1 MARPKLTCRPI
12 SMGPW
17 PGRHYNCGSINESE
31 SSISMK
37 GYESDVTRFI
47 REFLARN
54 PEVVA
59 KQAKAR
65 ATWWD
70 RPQNFKE
77 NAAQDAAEVPKKPY
91 EYY

>member
-1 MARPKLTCRPI
+1 
-12 SMGPW
+12 
-17 PGRHYNCGSINESE
+17 
-31 SSISMK
+31 MK

-54 PEVVA
+54 PDVVA
-59 KQAKAR
+59 KQEKAR

-77 NAAQDAAEVPKKPY
+77 NAVRDATEVPRKPY

>member
-1 MARPKLTCRPI
+1 MTRPACAPKSI
-12 SMGPW
+12 GSG
-17 PGRHYNCGSINESE
+17 PGRHYNYGSINVTET
-31 SSISMK
+31 SMK

-47 REFLARN
+47 REFLAKN

-59 KQAKAR
+59 KQEKAR

-70 RPQNFKE
+70 RPQDFKE
-77 NAAQDAAEVPKKPY
+77 NAARDAAEVPRKSY

>member
-1 MARPKLTCRPI
+1 MR
-12 SMGPW
+12 
-17 PGRHYNCGSINESE
+17 
-31 SSISMK
+31 

-59 KQAKAR
+59 KQEKAR

-70 RPQNFKE
+70 RPQDHKE
-77 NAAQDAAEVPKKPY
+77 NAALEAAAVPRKPY
-91 EYY
+91 SYY

>member
-1 MARPKLTCRPI
+1 
-12 SMGPW
+12 
-17 PGRHYNCGSINESE
+17 
-31 SSISMK
+31 MK

-59 KQAKAR
+59 KQEKAR

-70 RPQNFKE
+70 RPQDLKE
-77 NAAQDAAEVPKKPY
+77 NAALEAAEVPKKPY

>member
-1 MARPKLTCRPI
+1 MTRPNHASRPKSI
-12 SMGPW
+12 GPG
-17 PGRHYNCGSINESE
+17 PGRHYNCGSINETE
-31 SSISMK
+31 SSMK

-59 KQAKAR
+59 KQEKAR

-70 RPQNFKE
+70 RPQDFKE
-77 NAAQDAAEVPKKPY
+77 NAAREAAEVPKKPY

>member
-1 MARPKLTCRPI
+1 
-12 SMGPW
+12 MGFG
-17 PGRHYNCGSINESE
+17 PGRHYNCRSINESE

-70 RPQNFKE
+70 RPQDFKE
-77 NAAQDAAEVPKKPY
+77 NAALEAAEVPRKSY

>member
-1 MARPKLTCRPI
+1 
-12 SMGPW
+12 MGPGT
-17 PGRHYNCGSINESE
+17 GRHYNYGSIDETEN
-31 SSISMK
+31 SMK

-59 KQAKAR
+59 KQEKAR

-77 NAAQDAAEVPKKPY
+77 NAALDAAEVPKKPY

>member
-1 MARPKLTCRPI
+1 MTRPNHVWRPKFVGT
-12 SMGPW
+12 G
-17 PGRHYNCGSINESE
+17 PGRHYNCGSINETE
-31 SSISMK
+31 NSMK

-59 KQAKAR
+59 KQEKAR

-77 NAAQDAAEVPKKPY
+77 NAALDAAEVPKKPY

>member
-1 MARPKLTCRPI
+1 
-12 SMGPW
+12 
-17 PGRHYNCGSINESE
+17 
-31 SSISMK
+31 MK

-59 KQAKAR
+59 KQEQAR

-70 RPQNFKE
+70 RPQDFKE
-77 NAAQDAAEVPKKPY
+77 NAALEAAEVPKKSY